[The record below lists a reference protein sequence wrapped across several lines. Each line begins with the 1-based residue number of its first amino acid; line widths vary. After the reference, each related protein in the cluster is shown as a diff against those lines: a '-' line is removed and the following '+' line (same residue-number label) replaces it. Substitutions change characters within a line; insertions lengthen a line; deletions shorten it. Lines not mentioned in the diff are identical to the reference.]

1 MKRKER
7 DDDTSDSEDDDI
19 TNTNNTIKNDTTTK
33 KFKQNK
39 AIRLNDSSSSSSN
52 NNNKRSNK
60 LNDTLFVPTANDI
73 FESAVMKRLKD
84 TNTINKSKKFK
95 YDAKQIQKGITII
108 VIIINAVIIYTPF
121 IHRYLYIYIITYT
134 SFIYI
139 ITYYLHLH
147 H

>member
-7 DDDTSDSEDDDI
+7 DDDTSDSEDDDN

-84 TNTINKSKKFK
+84 TATINKSKKFK
-95 YDAKQIQKGITII
+95 YDAKQIHKGITII
-108 VIIINAVIIYTPF
+108 ASLLSMPSLLPTHHYLYIIIIYTISSP
-121 IHRYLYIYIITYT
+121 IHHYLYIITY
-134 SFIYI
+134 I
-139 ITYYLHLH
+139 L
-147 H
+147 